1 MKESAFVVTV
11 VEEKKKDVWT
21 PRDKAEEMRELVLST
36 GCRISGE
43 MIVKLREINP
53 RYFLG
58 KGKVEEIKEKAHES
72 GSQVIIF
79 SQDLSPAQQLNI
91 EEEIGIKT
99 IDRTQL
105 ILDIFAHHARG
116 AEGKL
121 QVELAQLRYL
131 LPRLKGKG
139 ILLSRLGGGI
149 GTRGPGEKK
158 LEIDR
163 RRIRRRIEKLLEE
176 LEEVRKRR
184 SALRKRRQSSEIPV
198 IALVGYTNA
207 GKTTLLNRLTNA
219 HQPSSDAMFTTL
231 DPVARV
237 YLLPGRQKVLL
248 LDTVGFLNELP
259 HHLIEAFKATLEE
272 VSSADLILHVLDISH
287 PLYKK
292 RESAV
297 YKVLDEIGVKDIPVI
312 TVLNKVDLLSQE
324 RINSL
329 KVNYR
334 HGVFISALKGYGI
347 QELESRIKEF
357 FSDYESWLQLYI
369 PRDKI
374 HLVKLLPSDKIVEL
388 CSKNGGLYLRA
399 RVNLATREKF
409 YSRLKE

>member
-1 MKESAFVVTV
+1 MKESAFVVTL

-207 GKTTLLNRLTNA
+207 GKTTLLNRLTDA
-219 HQPSSDAMFTTL
+219 HQPSSNAMFTTL

-297 YKVLDEIGVKDIPVI
+297 YKVLNEIGVKDIPVI

-357 FSDYESWLQLYI
+357 FSDYESWLQLYL

>member
-1 MKESAFVVTV
+1 MKETAFVVTLV
-11 VEEKKKDVWT
+11 GEGRKDIWT

-36 GCRISGE
+36 GCEISGE

-58 KGKVEEIKEKAHES
+58 KGKVEEVKEKAHGS

-121 QVELAQLRYL
+121 QVELAQLKYL

-163 RRIRRRIEKLLEE
+163 RRIRRRIEKLLHE

-184 SALRKRRQSSEIPV
+184 SALRKRRQSNEIPV

-207 GKTTLLNRLTNA
+207 GKTTLLNQLTDA
-219 HQPSSDAMFTTL
+219 QQPSSDAMFTTL

-237 YLLPGRQKVLL
+237 YLLPGKQKVLL

-272 VSSADLILHVLDISH
+272 VSCADLILHVLDISH

-297 YKVLDEIGVKDIPVI
+297 YKVLDEIGGKDIPVI

-324 RINSL
+324 RISSL
-329 KVNYR
+329 KVNYP

-347 QELESRIKEF
+347 EDLKYRIKEF
-357 FSDYESWLQLYI
+357 LSDYESWLQLYL

-374 HLVKLLPSDKIVEL
+374 HLVKLLPPDKIVEL
-388 CSKNGGLYLRA
+388 CSKNDGLYLRA

-409 YSRLKE
+409 YHRLRG

>member
-1 MKESAFVVTV
+1 MRERVFIVTV
-11 VEEKKKDVWT
+11 IEEKKRDIWT
-21 PRDKAEEMRELVLST
+21 PRDRAEEMRELVSST
-36 GCRISGE
+36 GCDIGGE
-43 MIVKLREINP
+43 TIVKLREVNP
-53 RYFLG
+53 RYYLG
-58 KGKVEEIKEKAHES
+58 KGKVEEIKEKVQETD
-72 GSQVIIF
+72 SQVVIF

-99 IDRTQL
+99 LDRTQL

-176 LEEVRKRR
+176 LKEVKRRR
-184 SALRKRRQSSEIPV
+184 SALRKRRQSNEIPAV
-198 IALVGYTNA
+198 ALVGYTNA
-207 GKTTLLNRLTNA
+207 GKTTLLNRLTNSN
-219 HQPSSDAMFTTL
+219 QLSSDSMFTTL
-231 DPVARV
+231 DPVSRI
-237 YLLPGRQKVLL
+237 YYLPGRQKILL

-272 VSSADLILHVLDISH
+272 ASSANLILHVLDISH
-287 PLYKK
+287 PVYKK
-292 RESAV
+292 REFAV
-297 YKVLDEIGVKDIPVI
+297 YKVLEEIGAEDIPVV
-312 TVLNKVDLLSQE
+312 TVLNKIDLLPKE
-324 RINSL
+324 RIDIL
-329 KVNYR
+329 KVSYPQ
-334 HGVFISALKGYGI
+334 GVFLSAIKGYGI
-347 QELESRIKEF
+347 EELVNRIKEF
-357 FSDYESWLQLYI
+357 LSNYESWLQLYL

-374 HLVKLLPSDKIVEL
+374 HLVKLLPRDKIIEL

-409 YSRLKE
+409 YQKLRG